1 MNSSTST
8 VVPWV
13 TASSMAGST
22 SSCLWMM
29 WTPTLEP
36 SQGGLMT
43 KGRGRDGIT
52 MPPEQSRI
60 SARGGGNPGFQKY
73 LLGFGLVKAQGA
85 GTGTG
90 SRIRNAA
97 FLQNGLKGPVLA
109 EGAVNDVVGQ
119 FRAFRQPEVRTMY
132 VHLRYVGKPGLAQ
145 GAVNGLSGDE
155 GYFPFRSGAAKEKGN
170 LEVAL
175 ESAHVEI
182 K

>member
-1 MNSSTST
+1 
-8 VVPWV
+8 
-13 TASSMAGST
+13 
-22 SSCLWMM
+22 
-29 WTPTLEP
+29 
-36 SQGGLMT
+36 MT

-60 SARGGGNPGFQKY
+60 SPRGGGNPGFQKY